1 MITPAMEAMA
11 AMGMDDVAFSVANVD
26 GLVMTPAMEAMAAM
40 GMGDVAF
47 SVANVDGLVGL
58 VLMVVNGTNHHRH
71 HDGNQHDE
79 VARPGPER
87 LSPMSPLSTTPVTSV
102 EPERVESQDRVTRTT
117 AGVLRLSA

>member
-1 MITPAMEAMA
+1 MEQADQQADHDDQPEQAAPMISSVITPAMEAMA

-26 GLVMTPAMEAMAAM
+26 GLNRWSDRWTMM
-40 GMGDVAF
+40 
-47 SVANVDGLVGL
+47 
-58 VLMVVNGTNHHRH
+58 VNGTNHHRH

-102 EPERVESQDRVTRTT
+102 EPERVESQVHVT
-117 AGVLRLSA
+117 AGVLRLVA